1 MIISH
6 KHKFIFIKPQKTAGT
21 SIELMLSRICGDK
34 DIITP
39 LGFDPDP
46 NVREKHKAKPP
57 QNYYRAKPLK
67 NWKMSELFW
76 FLIKWRKPNINYWE
90 HIQADEI
97 REYVG
102 NDIWNSY
109 LKISIVRNPWDHAV
123 SWFKWQ
129 AKYGFEKTKKGEFE
143 NYLKN
148 NYRTLWGFYS
158 VNNLYDIDYMIR
170 FECLDEDIFN
180 LVKKFPE
187 LNNLAIP
194 RTKKSDKKYLN
205 YRDYFTNEEWIDWV
219 SERSLNVIKKFK
231 YEF

>member
-21 SIELMLSRICGDK
+21 SVELMLSRICGDK

-76 FLIKWRKPNINYWE
+76 FLIKWRKPNLNYWE

-109 LKISIVRNPWDHAV
+109 KKISIVRNPWDHAV
-123 SWFKWQ
+123 SQ
-129 AKYGFEKTKKGEFE
+129 
-143 NYLKN
+143 YL
-148 NYRTLWGFYS
+148 W
-158 VNNLYDIDYMIR
+158 
-170 FECLDEDIFN
+170 
-180 LVKKFPE
+180 VKKFGF
-187 LNNLAIP
+187 
-194 RTKKSDKKYLN
+194 KKGDYDFEKYLDTS
-205 YRDYFTNEEWIDWV
+205 YVSLFPFYFIGGEYIVDEMLCFENLKEDTQNLLEK
-219 SERSLNVIKKFK
+219 LNVSKPIEMPITKNKVRKNKNYSDFYTEKMIDKIFKKNEILIKQF
-231 YEF
+231 YYGFNV